1 MIEFS
6 DSQSSSSSSSEEC
19 QIKFKSEEESGVGS
33 SSGAAATTSRRLIE
47 VNFPP
52 ASSSSSSSSQRHKFI
67 EMGFSPALVDRV
79 LRENDGGGGEND
91 VELLL
96 ESLFQYS
103 SSAAAQNV
111 KSDKISSP
119 ITDDDSDFELDGAE
133 LEVKSEED
141 RRGYLLAM
149 NFSVNEVDFAIER
162 LGKDAPVNELVDYI
176 VAAQIAE
183 KNEDAAAKATESLF
197 VPTMDRTVGLLLEM
211 GFTEEE
217 IAYAIEKFG
226 GGDHISVQE
235 LADSIFAKR
244 IGDAQGESTSDIM
257 RQSGKAWRSFANHH
271 GDSMNRSQTRSGGW
285 TTVEEGTSQ
294 NYDAPSSCFIPCEKD
309 KDFMESLKRKRV
321 KLECIK
327 PIAHGP
333 SPRLL
338 EAVAKPPY
346 FFYGNVLGGSDDTWE
361 KVTRFLYGVAQ
372 EFVNAESFSAL
383 SRKEGYVHN
392 LPKENRFHILP
403 KAAKVEGAFY
413 HTEPEYFEHL
423 LGYPANH
430 TDALRYNPTERLR
443 LLKSSFQTDTV
454 GYYLSVLKMLYP
466 NGLNVLSIYSG
477 IGGAEIALHRL
488 GVHLKCVVSVEDSE
502 TNQRILKRWWENTK
516 QTGQLVQIQGI
527 GKMTSSRIGSLANQ
541 YGSFDLVVC
550 QNPCVLTSGSSNGAV
565 FAELDMKMFFEFVRV
580 LQWVRGFA
588 GSAG

>member
-6 DSQSSSSSSSEEC
+6 DSQSSSSDEEKC
-19 QIKFKSEEESGVGS
+19 QIKFKSEEEFGAGS
-33 SSGAAATTSRRLIE
+33 SSGTAATTSRRPVE
-47 VNFPP
+47 VNPP
-52 ASSSSSSSSQRHKFI
+52 PSSSSSSSQRHKFI
-67 EMGFSPALVDRV
+67 EMGFSPSLVDRV
-79 LRENDGGGGEND
+79 LMENHGGGGDND
-91 VELLL
+91 VEVLL

-103 SSAAAQNV
+103 SSAATQNL
-111 KSDKISSP
+111 KSDRISSP
-119 ITDDDSDFELDGAE
+119 IITDDDSDFEMDGAE
-133 LEVKSEED
+133 LEVKSEEN

-149 NFSVNEVDFAIER
+149 NFSVNEVDSAIER
-162 LGKDAPVNELVDYI
+162 LGEDAPVNELVDYI
-176 VAAQIAE
+176 VAAQIAG
-183 KNEDAAAKATESLF
+183 KNEDAATKATESLF
-197 VPTMDRTVGLLLEM
+197 APTTDRTVGLLLEM

-217 IAYAIEKFG
+217 IAYAIDKFG
-226 GGDHISVQE
+226 GGDDISVQE
-235 LADSIFAKR
+235 MADSIFAKR

-257 RQSGKAWRSFANHH
+257 RQSGKSWRPFANHH
-271 GDSMNRSQTRSGGW
+271 GESMSRWQTRSGGW
-285 TTVEEGTSQ
+285 TTVEEGKSQ
-294 NYDAPSSCFIPCEKD
+294 NYAASSKCFVPYEKD
-309 KDFMESLKRKRV
+309 KDFMESLKRKRY
-321 KLECIK
+321 IK

-383 SRKEGYVHN
+383 SRNEGYVHN

-403 KAAKVEGAFY
+403 KTAKVEGAFY
-413 HTEPEYFEHL
+413 HTEPEYIEQM

-430 TDALRYNPTERLR
+430 TDSLRYNPMERIR
-443 LLKSSFQTDTV
+443 LLRSSFQTDIV
-454 GYYLSVLKMLYP
+454 GYYLSVLKLIYP

-477 IGGAEIALHRL
+477 IGGAEVALHRL
-488 GVHLKCVVSVEDSE
+488 GVRLKCVVSVEDSE
-502 TNQRILKRWWENTK
+502 INRRILKRWWENTK

-541 YGSFDLVVC
+541 YGGFDFVVC
-550 QNPCVLTSGSSNGAV
+550 QNPCVFASGSSDGAV
-565 FAELDMKMFFEFVRV
+565 SAELDMKMFFEFVRV

>member
-6 DSQSSSSSSSEEC
+6 DSQSSSSLSSEEC
-19 QIKFKSEEESGVGS
+19 RTKFKSEEEFGVGS
-33 SSGAAATTSRRLIE
+33 SSGAAATTSKTPIE
-47 VNFPP
+47 VNPP
-52 ASSSSSSSSQRHKFI
+52 SSSSSSSQRYKFI

-79 LRENDGGGGEND
+79 LSEGDNHFE
-91 VELLL
+91 VLL
-96 ESLFQYS
+96 ESLFQYT
-103 SSAAAQNV
+103 SATTQNV

-133 LEVKSEED
+133 LEVKPEED
-141 RRGYLLAM
+141 RRAYLLAM
-149 NFSVNEVDFAIER
+149 NFSVNEVDSAIER

-176 VAAQIAE
+176 VAAQIAG
-183 KNEDAAAKATESLF
+183 KNEDAAAAATESLF

-211 GFTEEE
+211 GFTEEK

-226 GGDHISVQE
+226 GGEHISVQE

-244 IGDAQGESTSDIM
+244 IGDAQAESTSDIM
-257 RQSGKAWRSFANHH
+257 RQSGKACRPFAKHH
-271 GDSMNRSQTRSGGW
+271 GGW
-285 TTVEEGTSQ
+285 TTVEEGKSQ
-294 NYDAPSSCFIPCEKD
+294 NYALPSSCFIPCEKD
-309 KDFMESLKRKRV
+309 KAFMDSLKRKRV

-333 SPRLL
+333 SLRLL

-346 FFYGNVLGGSDDTWE
+346 FFYGNVLGGSNNTWE

-372 EFVNAESFSAL
+372 EFVNAGSFSAL
-383 SRKEGYVHN
+383 SRNEGYVHN
-392 LPKENRFHILP
+392 LPRENRFHILP
-403 KAAKVEGAFY
+403 KTVKTEGAFSY
-413 HTEPEYFEHL
+413 TEPEYFEHI

-430 TDALRYNPTERLR
+430 TDALRHNPTERLR
-443 LLKSSFQTDTV
+443 LLRSSFQTDTV
-454 GYYLSVLKMLYP
+454 GYYLSVLKMIYP
-466 NGLNVLSIYSG
+466 NGLNVLSVYSG

-488 GVHLKCVVSVEDSE
+488 GVRLKCVVSVEDSE

-527 GKMTSSRIGSLANQ
+527 GKMTSSKIGSLTNQ
-541 YGSFDLVVC
+541 YGGFDFVVC
-550 QNPCVLTSGSSNGAV
+550 QNPCVLTSESSNG
-565 FAELDMKMFFEFVRV
+565 AELDMKMFFEFVRV

-588 GSAG
+588 G

>member
-6 DSQSSSSSSSEEC
+6 DSQSSSSSEEEWK
-19 QIKFKSEEESGVGS
+19 IKFKSEEEFCVGS
-33 SSGAAATTSRRLIE
+33 SSSAAATTSRRPVE
-47 VNFPP
+47 VNLPP
-52 ASSSSSSSSQRHKFI
+52 ASSSSSSSQRHKFI

-79 LRENDGGGGEND
+79 LSENDGGDNNF
-91 VELLL
+91 ELLL

-103 SSAAAQNV
+103 SSAATRNL
-111 KSDKISSP
+111 KSDKILSP
-119 ITDDDSDFELDGAE
+119 IFTDDDSDFEIDGAE
-133 LEVKSEED
+133 MEVKSEVIEED
-141 RRGYLLAM
+141 RRAYLLAM
-149 NFSVNEVDFAIER
+149 KFSVNEVDSAVER

-176 VAAQIAE
+176 VAAQISG
-183 KNEDAAAKATESLF
+183 KNEDAAAAATESSF
-197 VPTMDRTVGLLLEM
+197 APTMDRTVGLLLEM

-257 RQSGKAWRSFANHH
+257 RQSGKAWRPFAKHH
-271 GDSMNRSQTRSGGW
+271 GGW
-285 TTVEEGTSQ
+285 TTVEEGKSQ
-294 NYDAPSSCFIPCEKD
+294 NYAAPSSCFIPCEMD
-309 KDFMESLKRKRV
+309 KDFMDSLKRKRA
-321 KLECIK
+321 KLEYVK
-327 PIAHGP
+327 PIAHGH

-403 KAAKVEGAFY
+403 KTAKVEGAFS
-413 HTEPEYFEHL
+413 HNEPEYTEQI
-423 LGYPANH
+423 LGYPVNH
-430 TDALRYNPTERLR
+430 TDALRCNTTERLR
-443 LLKSSFQTDTV
+443 LLRSSFQTDTV
-454 GYYLSVLKMLYP
+454 GYYFSVLKMIYP

-488 GVHLKCVVSVEDSE
+488 GVRLKCVVSVEDSE
-502 TNQRILKRWWENTK
+502 TNRRILKRWWDSTK

-527 GKMTSSRIGSLANQ
+527 GKMTSTRIGSLTNQ
-541 YGSFDLVVC
+541 YGGFDFVVC
-550 QNPCVLTSGSSNGAV
+550 QNPCVLTSECSNGAE

>member
-6 DSQSSSSSSSEEC
+6 DNQSSSSEEEWK
-19 QIKFKSEEESGVGS
+19 IKFKSEEEFCVGS
-33 SSGAAATTSRRLIE
+33 SSSAAATTSRRPVE
-47 VNFPP
+47 VNPP
-52 ASSSSSSSSQRHKFI
+52 PSSSSSSQRHKFI

-79 LRENDGGGGEND
+79 LSENDQGDNNFE
-91 VELLL
+91 VLL

-103 SSAAAQNV
+103 AATQNV
-111 KSDKISSP
+111 KSDRISSP

-149 NFSVNEVDFAIER
+149 NFSVNEVDSAIER
-162 LGKDAPVNELVDYI
+162 LGEDAPVNELVDYI
-176 VAAQIAE
+176 VAAQIAG

-197 VPTMDRTVGLLLEM
+197 APTMDRTVGLLLEM
-211 GFTEEE
+211 GFTEDE

-226 GGDHISVQE
+226 GGGDDISVQE

-271 GDSMNRSQTRSGGW
+271 GDSMSRSQTRSGGW
-285 TTVEEGTSQ
+285 TTVEEGMSQ
-294 NYDAPSSCFIPCEKD
+294 NYAPPSSCFIPCEKD

-321 KLECIK
+321 KLECIEE
-327 PIAHGP
+327 PIAHGL

-372 EFVNAESFSAL
+372 ELVNAESFSAL

-403 KAAKVEGAFY
+403 KTAKVEGAFY
-413 HTEPEYFEHL
+413 HTEPEYIEQM
-423 LGYPANH
+423 LGYTANH

-443 LLKSSFQTDTV
+443 LLRSSFQTDTV
-454 GYYLSVLKMLYP
+454 GYYLSVLKMIYP

-477 IGGAEIALHRL
+477 IGGAEVALHRL
-488 GVHLKCVVSVEDSE
+488 GVRLKCVVSVEDSE
-502 TNQRILKRWWENTK
+502 TNRRILKRWWENTK

-527 GKMTSSRIGSLANQ
+527 GKMTSNRIGSLANQ

>member
-6 DSQSSSSSSSEEC
+6 DSQSSSSDEEKC
-19 QIKFKSEEESGVGS
+19 QIKFKSEEEFGAGS
-33 SSGAAATTSRRLIE
+33 SSGAAATTSRRPIE
-47 VNFPP
+47 VNPP
-52 ASSSSSSSSQRHKFI
+52 PSSSSSSQRHKFI

-79 LRENDGGGGEND
+79 LSEDDEGDDNFE
-91 VELLL
+91 VLL

-103 SSAAAQNV
+103 SSAATENV
-111 KSDKISSP
+111 KSDRISSP
-119 ITDDDSDFELDGAE
+119 ITDDDSDFEMDGAE
-133 LEVKSEED
+133 TEVKSEVIEED

-149 NFSVNEVDFAIER
+149 NFSVNEVDSAIER
-162 LGKDAPVNELVDYI
+162 LGEDAPVNELVDYI
-176 VAAQIAE
+176 VAAQIAG

-197 VPTMDRTVGLLLEM
+197 APTTDRTVGLLLEM

-217 IAYAIEKFG
+217 IAYAIDKFG
-226 GGDHISVQE
+226 GGDDISVQE

-257 RQSGKAWRSFANHH
+257 RQSGKAWRPFANHH
-271 GDSMNRSQTRSGGW
+271 GESMSRSQIRSGGW
-285 TTVEEGTSQ
+285 TTVEEGMSQ
-294 NYDAPSSCFIPCEKD
+294 NYAAPSSCFIPYEKD

-321 KLECIK
+321 KLEYVK

-403 KAAKVEGAFY
+403 KTAKVEGAFSY
-413 HTEPEYFEHL
+413 TEPEYIEQI

-430 TDALRYNPTERLR
+430 TDTLRYNPTERLR
-443 LLKSSFQTDTV
+443 LLRSSFQTDTV
-454 GYYLSVLKMLYP
+454 GYYLSVLKMIYP

-477 IGGAEIALHRL
+477 IGGAEVALHRL
-488 GVHLKCVVSVEDSE
+488 GVRLKCVVSVEDSE

-541 YGSFDLVVC
+541 YGSFDFVIC
-550 QNPCVLTSGSSNGAV
+550 QNPCVLTSGSSDGAV

>member
-6 DSQSSSSSSSEEC
+6 DSQSSSSSPSSSEEEWKV
-19 QIKFKSEEESGVGS
+19 KFKSEEEFGVGS
-33 SSGAAATTSRRLIE
+33 SSGAAATTSRRPIE
-47 VNFPP
+47 VNPP
-52 ASSSSSSSSQRHKFI
+52 PSSSSSSQRHKFI

-79 LRENDGGGGEND
+79 LSEGDNNF
-91 VELLL
+91 ELLL

-149 NFSVNEVDFAIER
+149 NFSVNEVDSAIER
-162 LGKDAPVNELVDYI
+162 LGEDAPVNELVDYI
-176 VAAQIAE
+176 VATQIAG
-183 KNEDAAAKATESLF
+183 KNEDAAAKAAESLF
-197 VPTMDRTVGLLLEM
+197 APTMDRTVGLLLEM

-338 EAVAKPPY
+338 EA
-346 FFYGNVLGGSDDTWE
+346 

-403 KAAKVEGAFY
+403 KTAKVEGAFY
-413 HTEPEYFEHL
+413 HTEPEYIEQM

-443 LLKSSFQTDTV
+443 LLRSSFQTDTV
-454 GYYLSVLKMLYP
+454 GYYLSVLKMIYP

-477 IGGAEIALHRL
+477 IGGAEVALHRL
-488 GVHLKCVVSVEDSE
+488 GVRLKCLVSVEDSE